1 MILEP
6 SKHTFNGISY
16 YQNTNTD
23 LAYILVYDQS
33 GHIIVAAKAKYKIAS
48 KVATKAGQT
57 DIGKK
62 VIKTSLPYINPLL
75 GSDKID
81 PFLMDLIT
89 SNSAP
94 STSIDK

>member
-6 SKHTFNGISY
+6 SKHTFNGVSY

-48 KVATKAGQT
+48 QHTIFVTDSELEFLAHLKTHGLFASSKSNIDDELKA
-57 DIGKK
+57 
-62 VIKTSLPYINPLL
+62 LFEL
-75 GSDKID
+75 
-81 PFLMDLIT
+81 
-89 SNSAP
+89 
-94 STSIDK
+94 

>member
-23 LAYILVYDQS
+23 LAYILVYDQN

-48 KVATKAGQT
+48 QNTIFVSDSESEFLAHFKTQGLFISSKSNIDDELKA
-57 DIGKK
+57 
-62 VIKTSLPYINPLL
+62 LFEL
-75 GSDKID
+75 
-81 PFLMDLIT
+81 
-89 SNSAP
+89 
-94 STSIDK
+94 